1 MTLSEVQ
8 LLNPL
13 TLAFVGDGVFELL
26 ARKTIVSRYGSL
38 SPKRL
43 HALAVS
49 LVCAKAQSEALLLIE
64 PFLTEEERTICRRGR
79 NASGVTVPKSATAAD
94 YRRATALEALF
105 GWLELKGEALRMQAL
120 FALIAEG
127 ILSVPE
133 QHLSLPATPYDL
145 DSAQPPPGY
154 SDEV

>member
-1 MTLSEVQ
+1 MTPADVQ

-26 ARKTIVSRYGSL
+26 ARRAIVNRYGSL

-43 HALAVS
+43 HMLAVS
-49 LVCAKAQSEALLLIE
+49 LVCAKAQAEALVLIE
-64 PFLTEEERTICRRGR
+64 PLLTEEELTICRRGR
-79 NASGVTVPKSATAAD
+79 NSSGVTVPKSATAAD

-105 GWLELKGEALRMQAL
+105 GWLELKGETPRMETL

-127 ILSVPE
+127 ILSSHEPASCIT
-133 QHLSLPATPYDL
+133 QTPLSA
-145 DSAQPPPGY
+145 AQPPPGC
-154 SDEV
+154 SEKN